1 MAILGNIIKQ
11 AIGLSKA
18 MPTTP
23 KNGAR
28 TQQKTLR
35 KTYNFKM
42 FIPHSYTMTL
52 TKIIHNC

>member
-11 AIGLSKA
+11 AIGLSKV

-35 KTYNFKM
+35 KLLS
-42 FIPHSYTMTL
+42 HAEYTAFGEQ
-52 TKIIHNC
+52 